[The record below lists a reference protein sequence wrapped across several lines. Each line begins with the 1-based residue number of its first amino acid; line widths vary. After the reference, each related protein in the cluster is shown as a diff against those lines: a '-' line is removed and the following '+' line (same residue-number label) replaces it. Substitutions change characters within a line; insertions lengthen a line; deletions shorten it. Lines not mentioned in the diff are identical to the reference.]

1 MSDTVKKIHLFRWSL
16 VIVLVVGLV
25 WTGWHILSTDLL
37 VNRNPYELSL
47 EDYNRIDPDLIRY
60 HQTQAVKIPGQ
71 QPRALC
77 VGRND
82 NFFVAVDSNVIK
94 FNAFGSI
101 EQVFPVGAQ
110 VNCLTIS
117 PTGDLYLGYKARIAV
132 LNQATQSVT
141 GLVDLPA
148 TSHLTSLAVDQ
159 NYLFAADAG
168 MRIVNQYDHR
178 GGIVRTLGGRDD
190 ASGRLGFIV
199 PSPFFD
205 LVIGSKDRLWIVN
218 PGQHVIEKYRADGE
232 LVSQWGEWSAKLKG
246 FCGCCNPTHI
256 ALMPDGRFVTSEK
269 GLVRVKLYT
278 ADGKFDRV
286 VAGPENFSRNAIGLD
301 LAVDSNGRI
310 LVLDPGAQQVRI
322 FQPKEANL

>member
-1 MSDTVKKIHLFRWSL
+1 MSNSIKEIPLFRWSL

-37 VNRNPYELSL
+37 VDRNPYELAL
-47 EDYNRIDPDLIRY
+47 EDYNRIDPDLIRF
-60 HQTQAVKIPGQ
+60 HQTQAVKIPGDR
-71 QPRALC
+71 PRAIC
-77 VGRND
+77 VDRND
-82 NFFVAVDSNVIK
+82 NIFVAVDLKVIK

-101 EQVFPVGAQ
+101 EKVFPVGAR

-117 PTGDLYLGYKARIAV
+117 PTNDLYLGYKDRIAV
-132 LNQATQSVT
+132 LNQAAQSVT
-141 GLVDLPA
+141 GLVALPS
-148 TSHLTSLAVDQ
+148 TSHLTSLAVDPH
-159 NYLFAADAG
+159 YLYAADAG

-190 ASGRLGFIV
+190 TSGRLGFIV

-205 LVIGSKDRLWIVN
+205 LVIGLKDQLWIVN
-218 PGQHVIEKYRADGE
+218 PGQHVIEKYRLDGE
-232 LVSQWGEWSAKLKG
+232 LVSQWGEWSPKLKG

-278 ADGKFDRV
+278 AAGKFDRV
-286 VAGPENFSRNAIGLD
+286 VAGPENFSRNAVGLD
-301 LAVDSNGRI
+301 LAVDSKSRI

-322 FQPKEANL
+322 FQPKEVK